1 MKIAII
7 GAGLSGL
14 TLATRLQNKAE
25 IEIFEKSRGVGG
37 RMTTRF
43 AEPFYFDHGAQHF
56 TAKSAEFEDFLK
68 PLIKENIVK
77 KWNANFVE
85 LDFNKITNSRSW
97 GKTKHT
103 THFVGSPK
111 MSSICK
117 YLSLNFNENV
127 KINLQTKV
135 TKITNNNGKIA
146 INDDKNE
153 VAKIFDFVILTIPP
167 KQALEILPSNFEYF
181 DEIKKYNMVG
191 CYSLMTAFNKKP
203 PINWDSALVKN
214 SKISWISCDSSK
226 PDRNLENFCF
236 LANSTNEWAENN
248 IEENLDF
255 IKEQLA
261 EELQKIIKFEKSSL
275 IYANIHKWRYAN
287 IGKQNGEKSF
297 FDEKNKIG
305 ICGDWLIQA
314 RVESAFLSAIDLL
327 KKL

>member
-7 GAGLSGL
+7 GAGLAGL
-14 TLATRLQNKAE
+14 TLATKLQNQAE

-56 TAKSAEFEDFLK
+56 VAKSEEFLEFLN

-85 LDFNKITNSRSW
+85 LDFDKITNSRIW
-97 GKTKHT
+97 GKTNFT

-117 YLSLNFNENV
+117 YLSLNLSEKV

-135 TKITNNNGKIA
+135 TKIASNSDKIE
-146 INDDKNE
+146 INDDQNE
-153 VAKIFDFVILTIPP
+153 AAKVFDFVILTIPP
-167 KQALEILPSNFEYF
+167 KQALEILPKNFEYF
-181 DEIKKYNMVG
+181 EEIAKYNMVG

-203 PINWDSALVKN
+203 PINWESALVKN
-214 SKISWISCDSSK
+214 SKISWISFDSSK

-236 LANSTNEWAENN
+236 LANSTNEWAEDN
-248 IEENLDF
+248 IEENLDL
-255 IKEQLA
+255 IKEQLIN
-261 EELQKIIKFEKSSL
+261 ELQKIMKFENSSL

-287 IGKQNGEKSF
+287 IEKQNGEKSL
-297 FDEKNKIG
+297 FDDKNKIA
-305 ICGDWLIQA
+305 ICGDWLIQS
-314 RVESAFLSAIDLL
+314 RVESAFLSAVDLL
-327 KKL
+327 EKL